1 MVNKSSYAEVA
12 EELHNNMGE
21 EGLLYGKKGGYVH
34 VLKYSPLHPGSEN
47 SWWAVASLSNE

>member
-21 EGLLYGKKGGYVH
+21 EGLLYVKKEGYVH